1 MKKNWLLYL
10 LLIILV
16 VGAIALLIY
25 FIPNKSVSSVSY
37 DKLKEAANRSY
48 EVNISYSN
56 IDSFNVFGAYD
67 SQNSVLKYETD
78 EMEEETKSIN
88 INLYNTLLEY
98 LPQKDYSKDS
108 QEEVL
113 IPANELFK
121 KIRFLNIRNE
131 ASRMKCNYEV
141 LDNVI
146 YAISCVDAGGG
157 AEALNIDFMFD

>member
-1 MKKNWLLYL
+1 MKKKWLLYL
-10 LLIILV
+10 LIILLV
-16 VGAIALLIY
+16 VMGIVL
-25 FIPNKSVSSVSY
+25 FILFRPNKSVSY
-37 DKLKEAANRSY
+37 DKLKEAGNRNY

-56 IDSFNVFGAYD
+56 QYSINLFGEYD
-67 SQNSVLKYETD
+67 SQNNILKCENDADEGTTD
-78 EMEEETKSIN
+78 YH

-131 ASRMKCNYEV
+131 SSRMKCSYEV